1 MPSASRANTSTVPDV
16 ISKLTSIGF
25 RRSNVPKQP
34 SEMLLTVESSAFSD
48 MVLSALKYRDSDV
61 AVLAVSV
68 TRPDAP
74 SAFRWSA
81 FMVASTKQM
90 FLTPQS
96 GLPLCKVSLVAMLDM
111 AEQLGASEAFVC
123 LRRGTPESSVLAVE
137 FSSMGF
143 KNLSPRQQPFDEFV
157 VLRFDF

>member
-1 MPSASRANTSTVPDV
+1 
-16 ISKLTSIGF
+16 
-25 RRSNVPKQP
+25 
-34 SEMLLTVESSAFSD
+34 MLLTVESSAFAN
-48 MVLSALKYRDSDV
+48 MVLSALKYPNSDV
-61 AVLAVSV
+61 AVLSVSV

-81 FMVASTKQM
+81 FMVSSTKQL

-123 LRRGTPESSVLAVE
+123 LLRGAPETPVLATE

-143 KNLSPRQQPFDEFV
+143 KALSPRQQPLENFS